1 MTVEP
6 LAWSPL
12 LLAVYQYRT
21 IEAVWWYSSDAGGD
35 NLNSPAILRLDGGA
49 VCERCE
55 YIRVCG

>member
-1 MTVEP
+1 VAVEP
-6 LAWSPL
+6 LAWSSL

-21 IEAVWWYSSDAGGD
+21 VWWWGADAGGG
-35 NLNSPAILRLDGGA
+35 NLNSPAMLGLDGGA